1 MSVLLEASGESSSDP
16 PEVDGDEQ
24 ALLGPQVTT
33 ITEPEGTDQRTDPPT
48 AETADQPEEENHAPD
63 AVPQNGGTRY
73 IDWMKASAILAIV
86 LVLFFPSISFVL
98 ALVNTCRAPRRSR
111 YWWLGLGTMVV
122 AVISFVVSTLF
133 LAEIIRRA
141 VTGEL

>member
-48 AETADQPEEENHAPD
+48 AETADQPEGIDKISDISVRFCSSNLLISCLTEENHAPD
-63 AVPQNGGTRY
+63 AVPQ
-73 IDWMKASAILAIV
+73 
-86 LVLFFPSISFVL
+86 
-98 ALVNTCRAPRRSR
+98 
-111 YWWLGLGTMVV
+111 
-122 AVISFVVSTLF
+122 STQWP
-133 LAEIIRRA
+133 
-141 VTGEL
+141 